1 MAYDIC
7 PDCGRSVPIVQSRM
21 MDRCGAVGP
30 VNYCDCPCGNVWE
43 VKQKLQVVP
52 SARGRDYVTAQDGD
66 LIIVTRPDG
75 YSYSTGVREVLDC
88 CHYIDHHGNT
98 QHISQ
103 TVRNDYRRDPER
115 TKVEIIKGGMR
126 QVSPNMKMSSSAKR
140 EIFDRT
146 VPIGDPLF
154 RLALDIVEFY
164 TRIDDDPYG
173 LIDSTDGTDFA
184 DAATIATGMI
194 YQALQ
199 DDPQDV
205 KRQLRQWELEPE
217 LEGRR
222 ANLIRQIDAVSMRKR
237 IAPRRKATSKTK
249 KKTASKN
256 KREVR

>member
-7 PDCGRSVPIVQSRM
+7 PDCGRSVPVQSRM
-21 MDRCGAVGP
+21 MDRCGVVGP

-52 SARGRDYVTAQDGD
+52 FARGRDYMTAQDGD

-126 QVSPNMKMSSSAKR
+126 QVSPSLKVWPRVKNDPLLR
-140 EIFDRT
+140 EI
-146 VPIGDPLF
+146 
-154 RLALDIVEFY
+154 
-164 TRIDDDPYG
+164 
-173 LIDSTDGTDFA
+173 DSPTMG
-184 DAATIATGMI
+184 
-194 YQALQ
+194 
-199 DDPQDV
+199 
-205 KRQLRQWELEPE
+205 
-217 LEGRR
+217 
-222 ANLIRQIDAVSMRKR
+222 KR
-237 IAPRRKATSKTK
+237 IASRSVAKKKAIGSSKNK
-249 KKTASKN
+249 KKTASKT
-256 KREVR
+256 KKKVRR